1 MENESAGRIEYI
13 DILRAIGILFMIVG
27 HLGIGGTKTDHIIH
41 SFHMPLFF
49 IISGYFYKTGEIKKQ
64 IAHKAKTILLPYCV
78 FGLVHYA
85 LWLLLNH
92 NKSDNYL
99 RPLQCLLFDCT
110 SLDMPIAGALWFLP
124 CLFFTELMYILVG
137 RVRKRT
143 TRLFSIVAISLMG
156 NLWTT
161 VFHFRLPLAL
171 DTAFVGLGLFYVGF
185 ILRRVEFTKKL
196 DNLSLP
202 WVLLLSAIDLVMILI
217 NGYINM
223 RTGTYGFIP
232 LFWMNA
238 VLSTMIL
245 WKIAKD
251 IWAIL
256 NQRTYGKRVC
266 RYFCNIGRNSIIYL
280 SFNQLAIFISTC
292 FVIILGL
299 RDNVVFLEIEKYVL
313 LFFTMAILYFVE
325 FVITKTKLRKILGK

>member
-1 MENESAGRIEYI
+1 MKKERVGRIEYI

-27 HLGIGGTKTDHIIH
+27 HLEIGGTRMDHIIH

-64 IAHKAKTILLPYCV
+64 IAHKVRTILVPYFV
-78 FGLVHYA
+78 FGSFHYVF
-85 LWLLLNH
+85 WLFLNY
-92 NKSDNYL
+92 NKTDNVL

-124 CLFFTELMYILVG
+124 CLFLAELMYILI
-137 RVRKRT
+137 VRLGGGT
-143 TRLFSIVAISLMG
+143 TRLLLIGGISLLG
-156 NLWTT
+156 NCWTLI
-161 VFHFRLPLAL
+161 FNFRLPFAL
-171 DTAFVGLGLFYVGF
+171 DTAFVGLGLFYIGF
-185 ILRRVEFTKKL
+185 ILRRVEFTKKFDIISFL
-196 DNLSLP
+196 
-202 WVLLLSAIDLVMILI
+202 WMFLLLAIELVMILK

-232 LFWMNA
+232 LFWINA

-251 IWAIL
+251 IWGIL
-256 NQRTYGKRVC
+256 NQCIYGKWIC
-266 RYFCNIGRNSIIYL
+266 KYFCDVGRNSIIYL

-292 FVIILGL
+292 LMIILGL
-299 RDNVVFLEIEKYVL
+299 RNNEVFIKIEKYVL
-313 LFFTMAILYFVE
+313 LFLTMTILYIVE
-325 FVITKTKLRKILGK
+325 FIITKTKLKKILGK